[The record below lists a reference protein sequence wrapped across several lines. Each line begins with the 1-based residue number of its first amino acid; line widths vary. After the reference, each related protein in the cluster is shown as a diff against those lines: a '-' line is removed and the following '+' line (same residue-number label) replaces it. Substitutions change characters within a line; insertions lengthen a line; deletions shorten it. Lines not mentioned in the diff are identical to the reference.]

1 MQNHLPDSLR
11 WSGVP
16 MPTQMNSIRWEA
28 RSWGGGG
35 GGGGVCGFEHPG
47 PSENRLSNLYLSL
60 FYGRP
65 NLNPLTTQ
73 IKSQMVS
80 PIATSNDVF

>member
-1 MQNHLPDSLR
+1 MVRGTHAYPNEFHKMGSKEL
-11 WSGVP
+11 GV
-16 MPTQMNSIRWEA
+16 
-28 RSWGGGG
+28 G

-47 PSENRLSNLYLSL
+47 PSENRLSNLYPSL

>member
-1 MQNHLPDSLR
+1 MVRGTHAYPNEFHKMGSKELG
-11 WSGVP
+11 GV
-16 MPTQMNSIRWEA
+16 A
-28 RSWGGGG
+28 G
-35 GGGGVCGFEHPG
+35 GGGGVCGFEHPR
-47 PSENRLSNLYLSL
+47 PSENRLSNLYPSL

>member
-1 MQNHLPDSLR
+1 MG
-11 WSGVP
+11 W
-16 MPTQMNSIRWEA
+16 
-28 RSWGGGG
+28 
-35 GGGGVCGFEHPG
+35 GGGVCGFEHPG